1 MANNNNAT
9 VNKANTSAPQKQKS
23 EPKAAKSEPTYTVE
37 EFAAAPKSVGTESPD
52 IVIAALSVGG
62 KSSYTV
68 SEAVEIV
75 KNFKKKE
82 VK

>member
-9 VNKANTSAPQKQKS
+9 VNKANVSAHQKQKS